1 MLRENR
7 MRAKST
13 LAKAVRFALISGA
26 ATAALSTSA
35 VFAAEDGAK
44 VERIEVTG
52 SRIQRTDMESA
63 LPVTVLSAEDIAK
76 TGLSDVSAVLAQ
88 MPFNTAG
95 SFISDAGSSASNHAS
110 SGMRGLGSNR
120 TLTLINGRRIA
131 PSATFG
137 GDSTNLNLIPM
148 DAIERIEILR
158 DGASAIYGSDAI
170 GGVINIILKK
180 TFDGLAF
187 DAKFGSPTQGGR
199 DEKSASITF
208 GKTDDKGSSLVVIE
222 HKAFDPL
229 QGGQRPH
236 ITANWDQKYG
246 RSGLYAPEG
255 TYRPVASRPGKGAD
269 GTFDDPVYTGLQVP
283 GKDCPADRVITTK
296 DGSACGFSHFDGTDY
311 LPEQT
316 KDSIFS
322 NMTHRISD
330 ELEWFGQAIVMRDK
344 STTSSTALWTP
355 NLYMAADNKLN
366 PTYGT
371 AQASEVQA
379 YHRLKGVADRKT
391 EFDSNVVDIV
401 TGLNLELDAGS
412 LSWYVQYSDQV
423 VNIETDSYV
432 FEDKLQEAVD
442 KELYNPFVEGGNA
455 TQATLDTFLHTAT
468 RKATSNTTGTG
479 LSWAALA
486 PIALPGGD
494 LGYAVGVE
502 YQKMEYKD
510 TRDAQQAAGNVLGT
524 YGGDSAGDRSYK
536 AAFVELELPVLENLN
551 VKLASR
557 YDQYSLPD
565 VGQLSSSIN
574 VRYEVLD
581 NLVLRASYGQGFR
594 APSLDD
600 LLGEPATSYDSITDT
615 ALCQSLPADQQAGNK
630 ACEDN
635 QYLRK
640 SSGNKDLEPEKS
652 AQYSFGAVWNITENI
667 DFVVDY
673 YNIEITDQ
681 VSYIDAQIIVDLE
694 ATAGLGA
701 YDPNYIYVKRKA
713 DGTID
718 EIGAGNIN
726 MDGVQTSGL
735 DVSFTSKYDLG
746 TMGELKFAVEGTYAL
761 EYSEQASPIAQRY
774 DVLGTKG
781 YPPLRFNTTFS
792 YAIDD
797 FSASLIA
804 KYIDSYDGET
814 PQQQEAGTNK
824 QDFSSFTTWDMTLN
838 YDFNNYGKVTVGA
851 RNLFDAMPTVNY
863 SLGYPGYDTDTHN
876 ILGRVVFAGY
886 KVKF

>member
-1 MLRENR
+1 
-7 MRAKST
+7 MRINSS
-13 LAKAVRFALISGA
+13 LANAIRFALIGSA
-26 ATAALSTSA
+26 TTAAFSTST
-35 VFAAEDGAK
+35 VIAAEADTAK

-63 LPVTVLSAEDIAK
+63 LPITVLSADDIAK
-76 TGLSDVSAVLAQ
+76 TGLTDVSAVLAQ

-110 SGMRGLGSNR
+110 SGMRGLGSER

-137 GDSTNLNLIPM
+137 GQSTNLNLIPM

-158 DGASAIYGSDAI
+158 DGASAVYGSDAI

-187 DAKFGSPTQGGR
+187 DAKFANPTQGGR

-208 GKTDDKGSSLVVIE
+208 GNTDDNSTSLVVIE
-222 HKAFDPL
+222 HKKFDPL

-236 ITANWDQKYG
+236 LTANWDEAYG
-246 RSGLYAPEG
+246 RSSLYAPEG
-255 TYRPVASRPGKGAD
+255 TYRPVASRPGKNAD
-269 GTFDDPVYTGLQVP
+269 GTFGKPTYTGLQVA
-283 GKDCPADRVITTK
+283 GKDCPDDRIITSKT
-296 DGSACGFSHFDGTDY
+296 GQACGYNQFDGTDY
-311 LPEQT
+311 LADQT

-322 NMTHRISD
+322 NMTYRITD

-344 STTSSTALWTP
+344 SITSSTALWTP
-355 NLYMAADNKLN
+355 NLFIAADNKLN

-371 AQASEVQA
+371 AGASEVQA
-379 YHRLKGVADRKT
+379 YHRLTGVADRST

-412 LSWYVQYSDQV
+412 LNWFVQYSDQV

-432 FEDKLQEAVD
+432 FEDKLQQAVD
-442 KELYNPFVEGGNA
+442 QGLYNPFVLGGDA
-455 TQATLDTFLHTAT
+455 TQATLDSFLHTAT

-502 YQKMEYKD
+502 YQKIEYADK
-510 TRDAQQAAGNVLGT
+510 RDAQQAAGNVLGT
-524 YGGDSAGDRSYK
+524 YGGDSSGERNYK
-536 AAFVELELPVLENLN
+536 AAFVELELPVLEDLTI
-551 VKLASR
+551 KLASR

-565 VGQLSSSIN
+565 AGQLSSSVN
-574 VRYEVLD
+574 LRYQALD

-600 LLGEPATSYDSITDT
+600 LLGEPATSYDRVIDT
-615 ALCQSLPADQQAGNK
+615 PSCQALPADQQKGDPV
-630 ACEDN
+630 CEQT

-640 SSGNKDLEPEKS
+640 SSGNTELKPEES
-652 AQYSFGAVWNITENI
+652 DQYSIGAVWNITESI

-673 YNIEITDQ
+673 YDIQITNQ
-681 VSYIDAQIIVDLE
+681 VSYIGSQTILDLE
-694 ATAGLGA
+694 ATSGLGA
-701 YDPNYIYVKRKA
+701 YDPNYIYVKREA
-713 DGTID
+713 DGSIE
-718 EIGAGNIN
+718 EIGAGYVN
-726 MDGVQTSGL
+726 MDGVQTSGI
-735 DVSFTSKYDLG
+735 DVSFNTKFELG
-746 TMGELKFAVEGTYAL
+746 AAGNLRFGLEGTYAL
-761 EYSEQASPIAQRY
+761 EYTEQASPIDTRY
-774 DVLGTKG
+774 DLLGTKG

-792 YAIDD
+792 YELQD
-797 FSASLIA
+797 FTASLIA
-804 KYIDSYDGET
+804 KYIDAYDGET
-814 PQQQEAGTNK
+814 PQQQAANTDK
-824 QDFSSFTTWDMTLN
+824 KDFSSFTTWDMTLN
-838 YDFNNYGKVTVGA
+838 YDFSSYGKVTVGA
-851 RNLFDAMPTVNY
+851 RNLFDKMPAIDY

-876 ILGRVVFAGY
+876 IVGRVLFAGY
-886 KVKF
+886 KIKF